1 VSGATAERVAQHGPE
16 SASMRVAVLARER
29 VWTLSVVGA
38 MVVWT
43 ATLLAI
49 AYQRHA
55 EFRFARYDLGNMV
68 QAVWSTAHGHV
79 LEVTEGQ
86 TGDQLVRLAFHV
98 DPILALL
105 APAWIAFPSPVTL
118 IAIQV
123 VAVAAGALPVYWL
136 ARRHTGS
143 PWVGALLALTYLAY
157 PWTAW
162 IALDAFHPVAVAI
175 PLLLFCVWFLDSD
188 RLLPFAVCAVLVA
201 GTGELMALTVAAL
214 GLWYALARGRR
225 RAGAVIA
232 GAGLVWTAVAL
243 AVVVP
248 AFLGGESPFYGD
260 YEKVGGS
267 PAGVLRTAV
276 TDPLAIV
283 SEVTHGN
290 DVLYVVL
297 LSLPLGGLFV
307 LSPGLALVALPQ
319 LAANLLAGREHVTD
333 PHVHYVAGILPFLFA
348 ATAVGLGRLSHSS
361 RVKAVTFALTLS
373 VAFSIALGPWPR
385 SVLGA
390 SAWDTLGT
398 LDTSAEHVGA
408 LERAVALVPD
418 GAAVSTTNRLGSHL
432 SDRRY
437 VYSAPVLGR
446 AEWVVLDTTDT
457 WIPVTYGGG
466 ADPHGIAALRDR
478 LEADPGWRKVF
489 SSDDVYVFRRVKP

>member
-1 VSGATAERVAQHGPE
+1 
-16 SASMRVAVLARER
+16 M
-29 VWTLSVVGA
+29 
-38 MVVWT
+38 
-43 ATLLAI
+43 
-49 AYQRHA
+49 
-55 EFRFARYDLGNMV
+55 
-68 QAVWSTAHGHV
+68 
-79 LEVTEGQ
+79 
-86 TGDQLVRLAFHV
+86 
-98 DPILALL
+98 
-105 APAWIAFPSPVTL
+105 TL
-118 IAIQV
+118 ITIQV

-136 ARRHTGS
+136 ARRHAGS
-143 PWVGALLALTYLAY
+143 ARVGGLLALTYLAY

-162 IALDAFHPVAVAI
+162 IALDAFHPVSVAI

-201 GTGELMALTVAAL
+201 GTGELMALTVVAL

-232 GAGLVWTAVAL
+232 APGSSGRRSPWLSSCPPSSGARACSTGTTRQ
-243 AVVVP
+243 
-248 AFLGGESPFYGD
+248 
-260 YEKVGGS
+260 VGGS

-283 SEVTHGN
+283 SAVTHGN

-297 LSLPLGGLFV
+297 LSVPLGGLFV

-348 ATAVGLGRLSHSS
+348 AAAVGLGRLSVLRPHQG
-361 RVKAVTFALTLS
+361 RHVALTLS
-373 VAFSIALGPWPR
+373 AAFSIALGPWPR

-390 SAWDTLGT
+390 SDWDTLGT

-408 LERAVALVPD
+408 LEHAVGLVPD
-418 GAAVSTTNRLGSHL
+418 GAAVSVTNRLGSHL

-437 VYSAPVLGR
+437 VYSAPVLGQ
-446 AEWVVLDTTDT
+446 ADWVVLDTKDT

-466 ADPHGIAALRDR
+466 ADPDGIAALRDR
-478 LEADPGWRKVF
+478 LEVDPAWRRVF